1 MGVDERQ
8 GGAVTSKVWCSRFR
22 YFFFNHG
29 FIDLGVQGPKF
40 TWSKGRLFQRLDRS
54 FCNGDW
60 QSYAPN
66 TTVRHLYKLKSD
78 HRPLL
83 VSTNPERIEKEELYW
98 FQKSRSEWLFNGDRN
113 TAFFHNRTLKRRQQN
128 NIEALLIEGT
138 GWCFDNDML
147 RWHATD
153 YFSKL
158 YTVDNYLTGSF
169 PIRGH
174 FLKLETNVIRELLAK
189 VTEEEV
195 RCSVFSMSPLKA
207 PEADGFHAKFYQ
219 ANWEQNQSH
228 FIASRNISDNIIIAQ
243 ESIHTMK
250 TTKSK
255 KGWMVVK
262 VDDVSMDMDST
273 KTARET
279 S

>member
-1 MGVDERQ
+1 M
-8 GGAVTSKVWCSRFR
+8 
-22 YFFFNHG
+22 
-29 FIDLGVQGPKF
+29 
-40 TWSKGRLFQRLDRS
+40 
-54 FCNGDW
+54 
-60 QSYAPN
+60 
-66 TTVRHLYKLKSD
+66 
-78 HRPLL
+78 
-83 VSTNPERIEKEELYW
+83 
-98 FQKSRSEWLFNGDRN
+98 
-113 TAFFHNRTLKRRQQN
+113 KRRQQN

-219 ANWEQNQSH
+219 ANWEVVGVSVFNLVKCVFSGECLNPRLNKTFLVLVPKIFRAETINQ
-228 FIASRNISDNIIIAQ
+228 FRPISLCNVLYKII
-243 ESIHTMK
+243 
-250 TTKSK
+250 
-255 KGWMVVK
+255 
-262 VDDVSMDMDST
+262 T
-273 KTARET
+273 KTILICL
-279 S
+279 